1 MEENKKGVYW
11 YFILDVIFNL
21 TIGLQLII
29 KSETITKL
37 GFIFIGCIFLVMA
50 LKSLLTIVVKS
61 LNDKIKQHGK

>member
-1 MEENKKGVYW
+1 MEENNKGVYW